1 MFTAFFTKVF
11 SNPSPSKPRI
21 EHVCPNPMPNITV
34 SKAGVLNLLLKI
46 KENKATGPDGI
57 PGNLLKIC
65 ANEIADVLTLLF
77 HSSLDQGCLPSDWK
91 QAHIVPV
98 FKKGDRGSVENYRPI
113 SLTSVTSKILE
124 HIFHSSIIDHLDK
137 NSSLNPFQHG
147 FRQKRSCETQLVTTV
162 RYFADCVNRKGQIDA
177 VLLNFSKAF
186 GKVDHEKLFIK
197 LHSLGIGASLHL

>member
-1 MFTAFFTKVF
+1 MFNAFFTKVF
-11 SNPSPSKPRI
+11 SNPSPPQPRT
-21 EHVCPNPMPNITV
+21 EHVCPNPMPKITV

-65 ANEIADVLTLLF
+65 ANEIAEVLTLLF
-77 HSSLDQGCLPSDWK
+77 QSSLDQGCLPSDWK

-98 FKKGDRGSVENYRPI
+98 FKKGDRGMVENYRPI

-124 HIFHSSIIDHLDK
+124 HIVHSSIMDHLDK
-137 NSSLNPFQHG
+137 HSSLNPFQHG

-162 RYFADCVNRKGQIDA
+162 RDFADCLNRKGQIDA
-177 VLLNFSKAF
+177 VLLDF
-186 GKVDHEKLFIK
+186 
-197 LHSLGIGASLHL
+197 